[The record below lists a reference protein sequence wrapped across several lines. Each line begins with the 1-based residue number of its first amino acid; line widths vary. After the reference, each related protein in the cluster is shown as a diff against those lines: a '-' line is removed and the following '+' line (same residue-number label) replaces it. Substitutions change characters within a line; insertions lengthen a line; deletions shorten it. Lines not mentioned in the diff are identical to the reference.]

1 MIILMMAEQDLI
13 NLITCSMMLV
23 LMGVTWFF
31 AYHRGV
37 HDERRK
43 HIPLV
48 KKESEIKPPRYWN
61 YRVGTRLQKHP
72 LRDEMWREYLI
83 VECHYENEIPR
94 SYGESNKMSG
104 YEELHE
110 LKSANRLMSTAFEK
124 EVIDLDNFP
133 NTFQEK

>member
-1 MIILMMAEQDLI
+1 MKEQDWI
-13 NLITCSMMLV
+13 NLITCSLMVV
-23 LMGVTWFF
+23 LMAVTWWF
-31 AYHRGV
+31 AYHQGI

-48 KKESEIKPPRYWN
+48 RKESKSEIKPPRYWN
-61 YRVGTRLQKHP
+61 YRVGTRLNKHP
-72 LRDEMWREYLI
+72 IRQGDFWREYLI

-104 YEELHE
+104 YEELGDM
-110 LKSANRLMSTAFEK
+110 KSANSLMSTAFEK

-133 NTFQEK
+133 NTFQDK